1 MCTAMHAWWGLVSWI
16 ITDVLLDVHTLENCG
31 CVLSP
36 LLNIPYTHMEVFTS
50 REKLFGGL
58 SHSRPQDRM
67 WDGGEKIIFF
77 TPAPKKW
84 WDNCK
89 DQIPCNPI
97 FGITTTDLISVF
109 LGFFGHHLFIQ
120 IHRDE
125 EHEKFIRFCFLDN
138 PLPEWNYPAVHVF
151 LALTLC
157 FFIFFISSSSTAGN
171 LQDLITEPKWLE
183 YSAWLAPTDL

>member
-1 MCTAMHAWWGLVSWI
+1 MCTALYAWWGLTLWI

-31 CVLSP
+31 CILSP

-67 WDGGEKIIFF
+67 WDGGEIFF
-77 TPAPKKW
+77 FHTHTKKW
-84 WDNCK
+84 RDSCK

-97 FGITTTDLISVF
+97 FGISTTDLISVF
-109 LGFFGHHLFIQ
+109 LGFFGHHLFIH

-125 EHEKFIRFCFLDN
+125 KHEKFI
-138 PLPEWNYPAVHVF
+138 
-151 LALTLC
+151 C
-157 FFIFFISSSSTAGN
+157 FFLITLSLNEIIQQFVYFLLWPCFSSSSLSPPPQLQGISKISLLNRNGRNTAP
-171 LQDLITEPKWLE
+171 D
-183 YSAWLAPTDL
+183 